1 MSNAPST
8 PNAGSSLVS
17 STIGAGVAEAE
28 VVEEAEVVDDAEV
41 DVGVMVEVTLM
52 TSATKVEITVARFPV
67 PETDVES
74 ELDVVVNTVM
84 LGEAAVEDDAV
95 DDCCVLLED
104 DCEVVV
110 DWA

>member
-1 MSNAPST
+1 
-8 PNAGSSLVS
+8 
-17 STIGAGVAEAE
+17 
-28 VVEEAEVVDDAEV
+28 
-41 DVGVMVEVTLM
+41 M

-84 LGEAAVEDDAV
+84 LGEAAVEDDAE

-110 DWA
+110 D